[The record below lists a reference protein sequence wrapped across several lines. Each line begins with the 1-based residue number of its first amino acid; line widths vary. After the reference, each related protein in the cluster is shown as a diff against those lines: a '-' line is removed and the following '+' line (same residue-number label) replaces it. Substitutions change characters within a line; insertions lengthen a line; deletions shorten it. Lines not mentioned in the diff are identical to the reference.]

1 MNPIIS
7 LAMDALANAD
17 LRKYS
22 GAGQFVLSQWNPEC
36 LGFELTEALLCHIYK
51 NEREGAVPVFMTGWE
66 DITTLNN
73 CLKSNPLLGNP
84 NKVRLLARHGAV
96 EHNVFIAGDILH
108 VWIWN

>member
-1 MNPIIS
+1 
-7 LAMDALANAD
+7 
-17 LRKYS
+17 
-22 GAGQFVLSQWNPEC
+22 
-36 LGFELTEALLCHIYK
+36 
-51 NEREGAVPVFMTGWE
+51 MTGWE